1 METVVAAFLILIVIF
16 AAVLTL
22 SQASLAAQ
30 DTVQESWRD
39 METRYDDQSH
49 TDLAVIGVVT
59 DEEAGE
65 GMTVTLRNEGDTR
78 LTDFDQWDVFLEY
91 YGPSGTYKIR
101 WLAYSEEIDPTNAW
115 TVSGIYA
122 DAAAGI
128 GERFEPGILNPGEEM
143 VVRIGLSPAIGL
155 DTANRIAI
163 SATNGVGTS
172 TIFLRTPTPTP
183 TPSPT
188 PTEIP
193 TETETPPA

>member
-1 METVVAAFLILIVIF
+1 METVVAAFLIMIIIF

-30 DTVQESWRD
+30 DTVQDSWRD
-39 METRYDDQSH
+39 MEARINEQSH
-49 TDLAVIGVVT
+49 TDLAVIQVVT

-91 YGPSGTYKIR
+91 YGPSGTYKIQ
-101 WLAYSEEIDPTNAW
+101 WLAYTEEADPINAW
-115 TVSGIYA
+115 AVSGIYA
-122 DAAAGI
+122 DASAGI
-128 GERFEPGILNPGEEM
+128 GESFEPGILNPSEEM

-183 TPSPT
+183 TPT
-188 PTEIP
+188 PTETP
-193 TETETPPA
+193 TETPPGG

>member
-30 DTVQESWRD
+30 DSVQESWRD
-39 METRYDDQSH
+39 MEVRYDKQSR

-91 YGPSGTYKIR
+91 YGPTNTYKIQ

-115 TVSGIYA
+115 TVTGIYSDA
-122 DAAAGI
+122 DAGI
-128 GERFEPGILNPGEEM
+128 EERVEPGILNPGEEM

-172 TIFLRTPTPTP
+172 TVFLRTPTP

-188 PTEIP
+188 PTEVP
-193 TETETPPA
+193 TETETPPG

>member
-39 METRYDDQSH
+39 MEVRYDEQSH

-59 DEEAGE
+59 D
-65 GMTVTLRNEGDTR
+65 TLRNEGDTR

-91 YGPSGTYKIR
+91 YGPSGTYKIQ
-101 WLAYSEEIDPTNAW
+101 WLAYSIESDPTNAW
-115 TVSGIYA
+115 TVTGIYS
-122 DAAAGI
+122 DAEAGI
-128 GERFEPGILNPGEEM
+128 AERIEPGILNPGEEM

-172 TIFLRTPTPTP
+172 TVFLRTPTPTP

-188 PTEIP
+188 PTEVP
-193 TETETPPA
+193 TETETPPG